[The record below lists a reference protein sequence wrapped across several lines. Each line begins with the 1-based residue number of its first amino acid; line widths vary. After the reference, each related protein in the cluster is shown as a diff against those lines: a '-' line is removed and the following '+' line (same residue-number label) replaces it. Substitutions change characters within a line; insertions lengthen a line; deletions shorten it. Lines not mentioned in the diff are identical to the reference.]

1 MEKDLKAAVQ
11 VGFEQVRSLVLQ
23 GLNALEKQ
31 HRFRVLKRIV
41 VATVALEQLAFELIN
56 FDFIRFKPV
65 FRLFVAVLSYLEPVV
80 R

>member
-1 MEKDLKAAVQ
+1 MEEDLKAAVQ

-23 GLNALEKQ
+23 GLNALEQ